1 VLRNLEATEA
11 RLARN
16 AKRQAEATRGKLVQ
30 ELLPLWIGSVNI
42 GHAEAAVWIA
52 GAHQA
57 GPGAEVS
64 PPTGESAFRDSES
77 KLSFDGIMCRQHA
90 GLAREPDDMATAFL
104 REPARPKRAGKTI
117 AHSVAI
123 TRRSRQRGDYRWVL
137 LKQKAAIP

>member
-1 VLRNLEATEA
+1 LRNLEATKA

-30 ELLPLWIGSVNI
+30 ELLSLWIGSVNI

-64 PPTGESAFRDSES
+64 PPTVESAFRDSES
-77 KLSFDGIMCRQHA
+77 
-90 GLAREPDDMATAFL
+90 
-104 REPARPKRAGKTI
+104 RPVNDSADRC
-117 AHSVAI
+117 
-123 TRRSRQRGDYRWVL
+123 DN
-137 LKQKAAIP
+137 AAE